1 MTLIASSKTNTSWV
15 LSSKCVI
22 KTGVSKNNNPKTD
35 SIWVADLL
43 GDVSGAIKATPSLEA
58 AR

>member
-1 MTLIASSKTNTSWV
+1 LHETLIASSKTNTSWV
-15 LSSKCVI
+15 LSSKCV
-22 KTGVSKNNNPKTD
+22 KLVSKNNNPKID